1 MSLFSPTLY
10 RRRITDVTVED
21 LRRLGVQGVL
31 LDVDNTL
38 TTHDAPELD
47 ARVLAWLDEMRQQF
61 TLVIVSN
68 NSAERVAPFAAK
80 IGLPFHALARKP
92 LPGGFWEAGAEH
104 RMAAEEC
111 VVIGDQI
118 FTDVLAA
125 RFAGIRVALVPPIKD
140 KTTAFWRIKRALER
154 PVIRKYARKHPEQAA
169 CAAFWLR
176 KDTK

>member
-1 MSLFSPTLY
+1 MSLFYPTIY

-21 LRRLGVQGVL
+21 LRRLGASCVL

-47 ARVLAWLDEMRQQF
+47 GAVSAWLDAMRTQF
-61 TLVIVSN
+61 SLVIVSN
-68 NSAERVAPFAAK
+68 NNAERVAPFAKK

-92 LPGGFWEAGAEH
+92 LPGGFWEAGAEN

-118 FTDVLAA
+118 FTDILGANLA
-125 RFAGIRVALVPPIKD
+125 GMKSILLEPIELETKQ
-140 KTTAFWRIKRALER
+140 KFIVFKRKIER
-154 PVIRKYARKHPEQAA
+154 LLMKNRRQVRRKEADYAAQ
-169 CAAFWLR
+169 
-176 KDTK
+176 